1 LILGL
6 FGAAA
11 HVYIGERQPQRSQ
24 MKYEYKVVELQI
36 TKDIGKTLNELGKDK
51 WELLA
56 VIAIA
61 SDTQRYFFKRSI

>member
-1 LILGL
+1 
-6 FGAAA
+6 
-11 HVYIGERQPQRSQ
+11 